1 VSANFFI
8 LWILLKDIAAG
19 SPFEARILSLK
30 SFSHFHARLS
40 KNEARLPGALHLG
53 FAFALQFSGCA
64 P

>member
-19 SPFEARILSLK
+19 SPFEARIPSLK

-40 KNEARLPGALHLG
+40 KNEARLPSALHLG